1 MFLLDTNVCIRFLQ
15 GRSSSLLQKFN
26 SVPTDEK
33 CLCSVVAG
41 ELLYGA
47 AKSLRKQETLNQL
60 LPFMSCFRMFDFD
73 LAAAHQFGEI
83 RTELERI
90 GRPIGPFDLQ
100 IAAIARATI
109 DLILYILFFIPGVFA
124 LTYAGYAFAVDSWV
138 MNEHSSITAD
148 GPPIY
153 PFKTILPLAGAFLLL
168 QGVVEIIRCAICIQ
182 QGAWPS
188 REHDVEEVDVDKL
201 KEMVH
206 VKDEDI
212 AKLDQFVVLQAS
224 TNGSTK

>member
-100 IAAIARATI
+100 IAAIARANH
-109 DLILYILFFIPGVFA
+109 LIVVTHNSAEFSRVPG
-124 LTYAGYAFAVDSWV
+124 LPCVDWES
-138 MNEHSSITAD
+138 EFGT
-148 GPPIY
+148 
-153 PFKTILPLAGAFLLL
+153 
-168 QGVVEIIRCAICIQ
+168 
-182 QGAWPS
+182 
-188 REHDVEEVDVDKL
+188 
-201 KEMVH
+201 
-206 VKDEDI
+206 
-212 AKLDQFVVLQAS
+212 
-224 TNGSTK
+224 